1 MTALGV
7 SWPWIAAAGAVA
19 GAALLALAF
28 LRPKN
33 RERVVPSIMLWLGDA
48 ESARPR
54 VLWRKFSRPLSLLAA
69 ALAVFFM
76 LLSLAEP
83 VFELPAAAPPKRHVV
98 VAAPGAF
105 AEARKFAARLDPL
118 RTALIRAEAGGEV
131 VSDPGAPM
139 RLYSGGDGSGQAPD
153 WHELTNLAQKLAGP
167 DGIVHVF
174 AASAPPQLPE
184 NAVFHRVGVK
194 DEHPAVAPLAVFPA
208 DGSAEKRELLSRLP
222 GAAVASDMAGADLV
236 CDASG
241 DLNEL
246 ERRLYA
252 SETYMAASTGQEV
265 ETSSVPPEAPRPRA
279 WRLGTAFAVLA
290 LIAAAADF
298 LLWQRGKIV

>member
-1 MTALGV
+1 MTALGI
-7 SWPWIAAAGAVA
+7 SWTWIAGACAAA

-54 VLWRKFSRPLSLLAA
+54 VLWRKISRPLSLLAA

-83 VFELPAAAPPKRHVV
+83 VFELPAAAPPKRRVA
-98 VAAPGAF
+98 VAAHGAF

-131 VSDPGAPM
+131 VNDPGAPV

-153 WHELTNLAQKLAGP
+153 WHELTSLAQNSP
-167 DGIVHVF
+167 V
-174 AASAPPQLPE
+174 PT
-184 NAVFHRVGVK
+184 
-194 DEHPAVAPLAVFPA
+194 
-208 DGSAEKRELLSRLP
+208 GS
-222 GAAVASDMAGADLV
+222 
-236 CDASG
+236 
-241 DLNEL
+241 
-246 ERRLYA
+246 
-252 SETYMAASTGQEV
+252 ST
-265 ETSSVPPEAPRPRA
+265 SLPRPRRRSSRKTRCSTVSA
-279 WRLGTAFAVLA
+279 SRMC
-290 LIAAAADF
+290 IPPP
-298 LLWQRGKIV
+298 RR